1 MIYGLYLSANGVLA
15 NSFRQDVIANN
26 LANVENVGFK
36 RDTSTFQQRLTEA
49 QLRRVQDVSNPTLDN
64 LSGGLLLSPVS
75 IDHTQGEL
83 EGTGNNLDI
92 AIQGSGFLAV
102 QSGKEKFL
110 TRDGRL
116 AIDRNGFLV
125 LGNNTDAR
133 VLDRQLRPIQLD
145 PTQRAQVMI
154 SQFGDVSVG
163 HGDSVAQ
170 IGLHDVQDP
179 AKLIKRGYSLM
190 SDDNAG
196 ALRHASGTLRSGF
209 VERANVDPATEMA
222 QLMDAQR
229 QLEANAN
236 MIKYQDQ
243 TLGRLVND
251 VGKIT

>member
-1 MIYGLYLSANGVLA
+1 MNYGLYLSANGVLA

-36 RDTSTFQQRLTEA
+36 RDTSTFHQRLSEA
-49 QLRRVQDVSNPTLDN
+49 KLRRLQSVSNPTLDD
-64 LSGGLLLSPVS
+64 LSGGLLLSPLS

-83 EGTGNNLDI
+83 EPTGNNLDV
-92 AIQGSGFLAV
+92 AIQGRGFFAV
-102 QSGKEKFL
+102 KDGKENFL
-110 TRDGRL
+110 TRDGRF
-116 AIDRNGFLV
+116 AVDRDGFLI
-125 LGNNTDAR
+125 LGNGSGAR
-133 VLDRQLRPIQLD
+133 VLDRAMKPIQID
-145 PTQRAQVMI
+145 PEFRAGLSI
-154 SQFGDVSVG
+154 GQFGDLSSNG
-163 HGDSVAQ
+163 QALAQ
-170 IGLHDVQDP
+170 IGVHDVADP
-179 AKLIKRGYSLM
+179 RQLIKRGRSLM
-190 SDDNAG
+190 SYANAG
-196 ALRHASGTLRSGF
+196 ELRQAAGTLRSEF